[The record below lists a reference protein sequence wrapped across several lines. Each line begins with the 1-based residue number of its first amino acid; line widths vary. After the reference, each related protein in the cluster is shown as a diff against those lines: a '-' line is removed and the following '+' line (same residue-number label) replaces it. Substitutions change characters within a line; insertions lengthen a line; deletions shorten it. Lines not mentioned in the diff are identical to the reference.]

1 MEKNEVVTF
10 LNVFVLFLNAQ
21 EYNILI
27 FTIIFSVVTR
37 KIVVKERRDLRATSK
52 QLINS
57 WQVFFSEAI
66 ESKSKINKYERR

>member
-37 KIVVKERRDLRATSK
+37 KIVVKGRRDLKATSK

-57 WQVFFSEAI
+57 WQVFFSKAI